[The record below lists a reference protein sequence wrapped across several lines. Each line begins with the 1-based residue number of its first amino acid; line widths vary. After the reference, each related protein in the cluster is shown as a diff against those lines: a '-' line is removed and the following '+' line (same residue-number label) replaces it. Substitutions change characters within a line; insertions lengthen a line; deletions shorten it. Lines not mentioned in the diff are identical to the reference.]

1 MLPLYKFTALMGQR
15 KLGKRIQDKLLNN
28 LTNIAGGKVNNLK
41 HYVLYTI
48 TALLWAFIILFV
60 VFSEPAF
67 GYANNKEFIESVNK
81 CADYLEKNIKKED
94 RIPRKLLLA
103 QAALESNYGRS
114 RYAREGNNL
123 MGIYQ
128 FKNLHT
134 GMAPRDN
141 PNATFR
147 VARFQSKCHSIKYY
161 MNLLNTK
168 DSYVSF
174 RNERLLQSKLR
185 TNDVNRYFHL
195 LYNYSTNPE
204 YPQLLIRTH
213 KEIKDL
219 GF

>member
-1 MLPLYKFTALMGQR
+1 M
-15 KLGKRIQDKLLNN
+15 
-28 LTNIAGGKVNNLK
+28 NNLK
-41 HYVLYTI
+41 NYILYIII
-48 TALLWAFIILFV
+48 TFIWVFIILFLI
-60 VFSEPAF
+60 FSEPAF
-67 GYANNKEFIESVNK
+67 GYSNNKEFIQSVNK
-81 CADYLEKNIKKED
+81 CADYLEKGMKKED

-114 RYAREGNNL
+114 RYAIEGNNL

-134 GMAPRDN
+134 GMTPRDN
-141 PNATFR
+141 PNAKFR
-147 VARFQSKCHSIKYY
+147 VAKFKSKCHSIEYY

-168 DSYVSF
+168 DAYVSF

-185 TNDVNRYFHL
+185 VNDVNRYFHL

-213 KEIKDL
+213 KEIVAL

>member
-1 MLPLYKFTALMGQR
+1 M
-15 KLGKRIQDKLLNN
+15 
-28 LTNIAGGKVNNLK
+28 NNLK
-41 HYVLYTI
+41 HYVLYGSI
-48 TALLWAFIILFV
+48 ALLWVFIILFV

-67 GYANNKEFIESVNK
+67 GYSNNREFIQSVNK
-81 CADYLEKNIKKED
+81 CADHLEKNIKKED
-94 RIPRKLLLA
+94 RIPRKLLLT

-134 GMAPRDN
+134 GMTPSQN
-141 PNATFR
+141 PNAKFR
-147 VARFQSKCHSIKYY
+147 VAKFRSKCHSIEYY
-161 MNLLNTK
+161 INLLNTK
-168 DSYVSF
+168 DSYKSF
-174 RNERLLQSKLR
+174 RNERELQSKLR
-185 TNDVNRYFHL
+185 VNDVNRYYHL

-213 KEIKDL
+213 KEITAL

>member
-1 MLPLYKFTALMGQR
+1 M
-15 KLGKRIQDKLLNN
+15 
-28 LTNIAGGKVNNLK
+28 NNLK
-41 HYVLYTI
+41 NYILYIII
-48 TALLWAFIILFV
+48 TFIWVFIILFLI
-60 VFSEPAF
+60 FSEPAF
-67 GYANNKEFIESVNK
+67 GYSNNKEFIQSVNK
-81 CADYLEKNIKKED
+81 CADYLEKGMKKED

-134 GMAPRDN
+134 GMTPRGN

-147 VARFQSKCHSIKYY
+147 VAKFKSKCHSIEYY

-168 DSYVSF
+168 DAYVSF

-185 TNDVNRYFHL
+185 VNDVNRYFHL
-195 LYNYSTNPE
+195 LYNYSTNKE

-213 KEIKDL
+213 KEITAL

>member
-1 MLPLYKFTALMGQR
+1 M
-15 KLGKRIQDKLLNN
+15 
-28 LTNIAGGKVNNLK
+28 NNLK
-41 HYVLYTI
+41 DYILIYGVAI
-48 TALLWAFIILFV
+48 VIWVVIILFV
-60 VFSEPAF
+60 VLSQPAF
-67 GYANNKEFIESVNK
+67 GYTNNTEFIQSVNK
-81 CADYLEKNIKKED
+81 CADYLERGMKKED
-94 RIPRKLLLA
+94 KIPRKLLLA

-114 RYAREGNNL
+114 RYAKEGNNL

-134 GMAPRDN
+134 GMTPRDN

-147 VARFQSKCHSIKYY
+147 VAKFQSKCDSIKYY

-168 DSYVSF
+168 DAYVSF

-185 TNDVNRYFHL
+185 VNDVNRYYHL
-195 LYNYSTNPE
+195 LYNYSTNKE

-213 KEIKDL
+213 KEITAL

>member
-1 MLPLYKFTALMGQR
+1 M
-15 KLGKRIQDKLLNN
+15 
-28 LTNIAGGKVNNLK
+28 NNLK
-41 HYVLYTI
+41 NYILYIII
-48 TALLWAFIILFV
+48 TFIWVFIILFLI
-60 VFSEPAF
+60 FSEPAF
-67 GYANNKEFIESVNK
+67 GYSNNKEFIQSVNK

-114 RYAREGNNL
+114 RYAKEGNNL

-134 GMAPRDN
+134 GMTPRGN
-141 PNATFR
+141 PNAPFR
-147 VARFQSKCHSIKYY
+147 VAKFKSKCHSIEYY

-168 DSYVSF
+168 DAYVSF

-185 TNDVNRYFHL
+185 VNDVNRYFHL
-195 LYNYSTNPE
+195 LYNYSTNKE
-204 YPQLLIRTH
+204 YPQLLIRTN
-213 KEIKDL
+213 KEITAL

>member
-1 MLPLYKFTALMGQR
+1 MGQR
-15 KLGKRIQDKLLNN
+15 KLGKRIQDKLLNK
-28 LTNIAGGKVNNLK
+28 LTNIVGGYVNNFKDYML
-41 HYVLYTI
+41 YVII
-48 TALLWAFIILFV
+48 TLIWVFIILFV
-60 VFSEPAF
+60 AFSEPAF
-67 GYANNKEFIESVNK
+67 GYSNNKEFIQSVNK
-81 CADYLEKNIKKED
+81 CADHLEKNIKKED

-134 GMAPRDN
+134 GMTPRDN
-141 PNATFR
+141 PNASFR
-147 VARFQSKCHSIKYY
+147 VARFKSKCHSIEYY
-161 MNLLNTK
+161 INLLNTK
-168 DSYVSF
+168 DAYVSF
-174 RNERLLQSKLR
+174 RNERELQSKLR
-185 TNDVNRYFHL
+185 VNDVNRYFHL
-195 LYNYSTNPE
+195 LYNYSTNKE

>member
-1 MLPLYKFTALMGQR
+1 
-15 KLGKRIQDKLLNN
+15 
-28 LTNIAGGKVNNLK
+28 VNNLK
-41 HYVLYTI
+41 HYVLYAI
-48 TALLWAFIILFV
+48 IALLWAFIILFV

-67 GYANNKEFIESVNK
+67 GYSNNKEFIESVNK
-81 CADYLEKNIKKED
+81 CADHLEKNIKKED

-114 RYAREGNNL
+114 RYAKEGNNL

-134 GMAPRDN
+134 GMTPANN

-147 VARFQSKCHSIKYY
+147 VAKFRSKCHSIEYY

-174 RNERLLQSKLR
+174 RNERLLQSKTR
-185 TNDVNRYFHL
+185 TNDVNRYFNL

-204 YPQLLIRTH
+204 YPQLLKRTY
-213 KEIKDL
+213 KEITNM

>member
-1 MLPLYKFTALMGQR
+1 M
-15 KLGKRIQDKLLNN
+15 
-28 LTNIAGGKVNNLK
+28 NNLK
-41 HYVLYTI
+41 HYVLYGSI
-48 TALLWAFIILFV
+48 ALLWAVIILFV

-67 GYANNKEFIESVNK
+67 GYSNNKEFIQSVNK
-81 CADYLEKNIKKED
+81 CADYLDKKYKKEE
-94 RIPRKLLLA
+94 RIPRKLVLT

-114 RYAREGNNL
+114 RYAKEGNNL

-134 GMAPRDN
+134 GMTPGGN

-147 VARFQSKCHSIKYY
+147 VAKFQSKCQSIEYY

-168 DSYVSF
+168 DFYKSF
-174 RNERLLQSKLR
+174 RNERELQSKIR
-185 TNDVNRYFHL
+185 VHDVNRYFNM

-204 YPQLLIRTH
+204 YPQLLKRTY
-213 KEIKDL
+213 KEITDM

>member
-1 MLPLYKFTALMGQR
+1 MGQR
-15 KLGKRIQDKLLNN
+15 KLGKRIQDKLTK
-28 LTNIAGGKVNNLK
+28 LTYIAGGHVNNLK
-41 HYVLYTI
+41 HYVLYAI

-67 GYANNKEFIESVNK
+67 GYANNREFIQSVNK

-94 RIPRKLLLA
+94 RIPRKLLLT

-114 RYAREGNNL
+114 RYAIEGNNL

-128 FKNLHT
+128 FKNLHN
-134 GMAPRDN
+134 GMTPRDN

-147 VARFQSKCHSIKYY
+147 VARFKSKCHSISYY
-161 MNLLNTK
+161 INLLNTK
-168 DSYVSF
+168 DSYKSF
-174 RNERLLQSKLR
+174 RNERELQSKIR
-185 TNDVNRYFHL
+185 VNDVNRYFNL

-204 YPQLLIRTH
+204 YPQLLKRTY
-213 KEIKDL
+213 KEIVEM

>member
-1 MLPLYKFTALMGQR
+1 M
-15 KLGKRIQDKLLNN
+15 
-28 LTNIAGGKVNNLK
+28 NNLK
-41 HYVLYTI
+41 DYILYIII
-48 TALLWAFIILFV
+48 TFIWVFIILFLI
-60 VFSEPAF
+60 FSEPAF
-67 GYANNKEFIESVNK
+67 GYSNNKEFLQSVNK
-81 CADYLEKNIKKED
+81 CADYLEKGMKKED

-114 RYAREGNNL
+114 RYAKEGNNL

-141 PNATFR
+141 PNAPFR
-147 VARFQSKCHSIKYY
+147 VARFKSKCHSIEYY

-168 DSYVSF
+168 DSYKSF

-185 TNDVNRYFHL
+185 VNDVNRYFHL
-195 LYNYSTNPE
+195 LYNYSTNKE
-204 YPQLLIRTH
+204 YPQLLIKTH
-213 KEIKDL
+213 KEIVAL

>member
-1 MLPLYKFTALMGQR
+1 M
-15 KLGKRIQDKLLNN
+15 
-28 LTNIAGGKVNNLK
+28 NNLK
-41 HYVLYTI
+41 DYILYIII
-48 TALLWAFIILFV
+48 TFIWVFIILFLI
-60 VFSEPAF
+60 FSEPAF
-67 GYANNKEFIESVNK
+67 GYSNNKEFIQSVNK
-81 CADYLEKNIKKED
+81 CADYLEKGMKKED

-114 RYAREGNNL
+114 RYAKEGNNL

-134 GMAPRDN
+134 GMTPRDK
-141 PNATFR
+141 PNAKFR
-147 VARFQSKCHSIKYY
+147 VAKFQSKCHSIEYY

-168 DSYVSF
+168 DAYVSF

-185 TNDVNRYFHL
+185 VNDVNRYYHL
-195 LYNYSTNPE
+195 LYNYSTNKE

-213 KEIKDL
+213 KEITAL

>member
-1 MLPLYKFTALMGQR
+1 M
-15 KLGKRIQDKLLNN
+15 
-28 LTNIAGGKVNNLK
+28 NNLK
-41 HYVLYTI
+41 DYILYIII
-48 TALLWAFIILFV
+48 TFIWVFIILFV
-60 VFSEPAF
+60 AFSEPAF
-67 GYANNKEFIESVNK
+67 GYTNNKEFIQSVNK

-114 RYAREGNNL
+114 RYAKEGNNL

-134 GMAPRDN
+134 GMTPAGN

-147 VARFQSKCHSIKYY
+147 VAKFKSKCQSIEYY

-168 DSYVSF
+168 DFYKSF
-174 RNERLLQSKLR
+174 RNERELQSKMR
-185 TNDVNRYFHL
+185 VHDVNRYFNM
-195 LYNYSTNPE
+195 LYKYSTNPE
-204 YPQLLIRTH
+204 YPQLLKRTY
-213 KEIKDL
+213 KEITDM

>member
-1 MLPLYKFTALMGQR
+1 
-15 KLGKRIQDKLLNN
+15 
-28 LTNIAGGKVNNLK
+28 VNNLK
-41 HYVLYTI
+41 DYMLYIII
-48 TALLWAFIILFV
+48 TFIWVFIILFLI
-60 VFSEPAF
+60 FSEPAF
-67 GYANNKEFIESVNK
+67 GYSNNKEFIQSVNK
-81 CADYLEKNIKKED
+81 CADYLEKGMKKED

-114 RYAREGNNL
+114 RYAKEGNNL

-134 GMAPRDN
+134 GMTPRGN

-147 VARFQSKCHSIKYY
+147 VAKFKSKCHSIEYY

-168 DSYVSF
+168 DAYVSF

-185 TNDVNRYFHL
+185 VNDVNRYFHL
-195 LYNYSTNPE
+195 LYNYSTNKE

-213 KEIKDL
+213 KDITVL